1 MEKHGR
7 SGGIRTHDPFTPSK
21 VRYQA
26 ALRSDSIGY
35 TPAFGGRQF
44 SFVSTASLKQLVI
57 SHGNGR
63 LIANKVMEDAACTKR
78 TISLSGNPR
87 KSSTG

>member
-26 ALRSDSIGY
+26 ALRSDSEGY
-35 TPAFGGRQF
+35 TLAFVGRQF
-44 SFVSTASLKQLVI
+44 SFVSIESIKQLVI
-57 SHGNGR
+57 NHVNGR
-63 LIANKVMEDAACTKR
+63 LITYTVIEDAACTKK
-78 TISLSGNPR
+78 TISSSGNLM
-87 KSSTG
+87 KSSTE

>member
-26 ALRSDSIGY
+26 ALRSDSVGY

-44 SFVSTASLKQLVI
+44 SFTSIESLKQLVI

-63 LIANKVMEDAACTKR
+63 LIAYKVMEDVACTKR
-78 TISLSGNPR
+78 TI
-87 KSSTG
+87 